1 MFEFLFKY
9 PPAAFAQG
17 RLVLLGAWPGW
28 ALAVSI
34 VAAAAALAVLM
45 ALRLRGATGS
55 LTVRRAAVLWLLQA
69 ALASVVLILL
79 WQPAL
84 AVSELRPRQNI
95 VAVLVDDSRSMSLSD
110 GGARREDRAIE
121 ALRSGLLPALGRRF
135 ETRLYRFDTSVRR
148 APLAELGPADGS
160 ATHIGDSLT
169 ELAAQTSDLPLGAV
183 VLFSDGSDT
192 AGGVDRAAIDA
203 LRRRSIPVHTVGI
216 GTLEPAHDVEIE
228 DVTVAARA
236 LAGSRVRAE
245 VKVRERGYD
254 ERRTQLTVRDGG
266 RVLASREITLGS
278 RGAPPGA
285 DGAES
290 GGGMQTEPILFDVGP
305 AGAKSLVFSVEPLA
319 EETNRA
325 NNAVTR
331 LVDVE
336 AEPRRILYFEGE
348 PRWEYKFIRRAADDD
363 PMLQIAS
370 ILRVSENKLYRQG
383 IKEPSELADGF
394 PTRAEELNAYQG
406 LIIGSVDAGYF
417 TPAQQAL
424 IRDFVD
430 RRGGGLLLLGG
441 RASLAD
447 GIWSGSL
454 VADALPVVLPDS
466 RNTFHRDPAT
476 VSLTPAGEQSV
487 ICRLVDDP
495 GANAERWRK
504 LPYLMDYEDPGT
516 PKPGAVVLAQMHYG
530 GRTMPL
536 LVTQHFGRGRVAVLA
551 TGGTWRWQMSLPLGD
566 PTHHA
571 FWQQL
576 LTWLVADTRGQVAA
590 SVPKPTLLDAGRV
603 RLDAEVRDARY
614 VPAADVTVAARV
626 IGPDGAPQSIE
637 LEPVRD
643 EPGRFEADWTVQAP
657 GEYVAEIDAR
667 RGASQL
673 GRDVVPFQR
682 LDGTAENFHTEQDR
696 DLLERLAAS
705 TGGRYWRP
713 DQMREL
719 ARSIPYSQ
727 AGLTAHDLAPLWNMP
742 AAFLLIFALK
752 CGEWLLRRKW
762 GLV

>member
-1 MFEFLFKY
+1 VFEFLFKY
-9 PPAAFAQG
+9 PPAAFEQG
-17 RLVLLGAWPGW
+17 RLVLLGAAPAW
-28 ALAVSI
+28 ALGASI
-34 VAAAAALAVLM
+34 ACAAAVLALLV
-45 ALRLRGATGS
+45 ALRLRGSAAS
-55 LTVRRAAVLWLLQA
+55 LGLGRAALLWLLEA
-69 ALASVVLILL
+69 ALAAVVLVLL

-84 AVSELRPRQNI
+84 AVSELRPRQNV
-95 VAVLVDDSRSMSLSD
+95 VAILVDDSRSMGLTD

-121 ALRSGLLPALGRRF
+121 ALRSGLLPALEPRF
-135 ETRLYRFDTSVRR
+135 ETRLYRFDSRVRR
-148 APLAELGPADGS
+148 ASLAELGAADGA
-160 ATHIGDSLT
+160 ATHIGAALE
-169 ELAAQTSDLPLGAV
+169 ELAAETSDLPLGAV
-183 VLFSDGSDT
+183 VLLSDGSDT

-203 LRRRSIPVHTVGI
+203 LRRRRIPVHTVGF
-216 GTLEPAHDVEIE
+216 GALEPRRDVEIE

-236 LAGSRVRAE
+236 LAGSRLRAE
-245 VKVRERGYD
+245 VKLRERGYD
-254 ERRTQLTVRDGG
+254 GRRTQLTVRDGG
-266 RVLASREITLGS
+266 RVLAAREITL
-278 RGAPPGA
+278 
-285 DGAES
+285 D
-290 GGGMQTEPILFDVGP
+290 GMQTEPLLFDVGA
-305 AGAKSLVFSVEPLA
+305 AGAKPLVFSIAPLA
-319 EETNRA
+319 QESNRA
-325 NNAVTR
+325 NNALTR

-336 AEPRRILYFEGE
+336 SEPRRILYFEGE

-363 PMLQIAS
+363 PMLQLAS
-370 ILRVSENKLYRQG
+370 ILRVSENKIYRQG
-383 IKEPSELADGF
+383 IKDPSELADGF
-394 PTRAEELNAYQG
+394 PTRAEQLNLYQG

-495 GANAERWRK
+495 AENAERWRK

-516 PKPGAVVLAQMHYG
+516 AKPGAVVLAQMHYG

-536 LVTQHFGRGRVAVLA
+536 LIIQHYGRGRVAVLA

-566 PTHHA
+566 RTHHQ

-576 LTWLVADTRGQVAA
+576 LTWLVADARGQVAA
-590 SVPKPTLLDAGRV
+590 SVPNPTLLDAGRV
-603 RLDAEVRDARY
+603 RLGAEVTDASY
-614 VPAADVTVAARV
+614 SPAADVTVTARV
-626 IGPDGAPQSIE
+626 LGPDGAPQSIG
-637 LEPVRD
+637 LAPVRD
-643 EPGRFEADWTVQAP
+643 APGAFEADWTVQAP
-657 GEYVAEIDAR
+657 GEYVAEVEAR
-667 RGASQL
+667 RGAVPL

-682 LDGTAENFHTEQDR
+682 LDGIAENFHTEQNR
-696 DLLERLAAS
+696 DLLERLAAG

-727 AGLTAHDLAPLWNMP
+727 AGLTAHELEPLWNMP
-742 AAFLLIFALK
+742 AVFLLILALK
-752 CGEWLLRRKW
+752 SGEWLLRRKW

>member
-1 MFEFLFKY
+1 MFELLFKY

-17 RLVLLGAWPGW
+17 RLVLLGSWPAW
-28 ALAVSI
+28 ALAASI
-34 VAAAAALAVLM
+34 AAAAAVLALAM
-45 ALRLRGATGS
+45 ALRLRAAPAS
-55 LTVRRAAVLWLLQA
+55 LAVRRAVVLWLLES
-69 ALASVVLILL
+69 ALAAVVLILL

-84 AVSELRPRQNI
+84 AVSQLRPRHNI
-95 VAVLVDDSRSMSLSD
+95 VAVLVDDSRSMSLRD
-110 GGARREDRAIE
+110 GGARREDRAID
-121 ALRSGLLPALGRRF
+121 ALRSGLLPGLERRF
-135 ETRLYRFDTSVRR
+135 ETRLYRFDTRVRR
-148 APLAELGPADGS
+148 ASLADLGPAEGA
-160 ATHIGDSLT
+160 ATHIGESLQ
-169 ELAAQTSDLPLGAV
+169 ELATETSDLPLGAV
-183 VLFSDGSDT
+183 VLLSDGSDT

-203 LRRRSIPVHTVGI
+203 LRRRRIPVHTVGF
-216 GTLEPAHDVEIE
+216 GALAPGNDVEVE

-236 LAGSRVRAE
+236 LAGSRVSAE
-245 VKVRERGYD
+245 VKLRQSGYD
-254 ERRTQLTVRDGG
+254 GQRAQLTVRDAG
-266 RVLASREITLGS
+266 RVLAAREIAFG
-278 RGAPPGA
+278 
-285 DGAES
+285 S
-290 GGGMQTEPILFDVGP
+290 GGGMQVEPIMFDVGP
-305 AGAKSLVFSVEPLA
+305 AGAKSLVFSVAPLA

-325 NNAVTR
+325 NNALTR
-331 LVDVE
+331 LIDVE
-336 AEPRRILYFEGE
+336 AQPRRILYFEGE

-363 PMLQIAS
+363 PMLQLAS
-370 ILRVSENKLYRQG
+370 VLRVSENKIYRQG
-383 IKEPSELADGF
+383 IKDPTELAEGF
-394 PTRAEELNAYQG
+394 PTRPEELNAYQG

-466 RNTFHRDPAT
+466 RHTFHREPAT
-476 VSLTPAGEQSV
+476 VSLTAAGEQSV
-487 ICRLVDDP
+487 ITRLVDDP
-495 GANAERWRK
+495 AANAERWRK

-516 PKPGAVVLAQMHYG
+516 PKPGAVVLAQMHYR

-536 LVTQHFGRGRVAVLA
+536 LITQHYGRGRVAVLA

-566 PTHHA
+566 PTHHE

-590 SVPKPTLLDAGRV
+590 SVPKSTLFDAGRV
-603 RLDAEVRDARY
+603 RLGAEVRDARY
-614 VPAADVTVAARV
+614 SPAADVTVTARV
-626 IGPDGAPQSIE
+626 IGPGSAPRSID

-643 EPGRFEADWTVQAP
+643 APGRFEADWTMQAP
-657 GEYVAEIDAR
+657 GEYVAEVEAH
-667 RGASQL
+667 RGAVSL

-682 LDGTAENFHTEQDR
+682 LDGVAENFHTEQDQ

-705 TGGRYWRP
+705 TGGHYWRP
-713 DQMREL
+713 DQMRDL

-727 AGLTAHDLAPLWNMP
+727 AGLTTHELAPLWNMP
-742 AAFLLIFALK
+742 AAFLLIVLLK
-752 CGEWLLRRKW
+752 AGEWLLRRHW